1 MFDTRVSLTL
11 TALCLCG
18 LMANGQDL
26 QSAKGLT
33 RSERFEEAELIYK
46 DLLQKDAKN
55 ADVYFYYGQNTI
67 NQYIAD
73 TLSVSKK
80 ETIRAASDL
89 FSKGHAADSTKS
101 MNLVGLG
108 VIELLKNGDTVKA
121 DSYFNRAYSKLP
133 SKASKYTPE
142 DVKAIVYLGSAQ
154 IIGKN
159 KRYAKAQTY
168 LNKAKEATTVKNA
181 SIGNNADVYLALGDV
196 YLGQKNYNEAIKNYR
211 NALMVDK
218 KCVEAQLRIGYLY
231 LGAKN
236 LNESRSAFLEAKN
249 VDSTFAPV
257 YRGLGEVYT
266 AARQYKFAK
275 DNYRIFLKLS
285 GDNTAAKANYATSL
299 FKSGEYDEAI
309 TTVEEVLAVD
319 KTRNNLNRLATF
331 SCYDKKPQDLEKGLK
346 FSETFFAQTTPEKVI
361 PKDYAYLGRIQLK
374 LKKDSAMIDQGI
386 ANLIKAYELDS
397 SDVTML
403 NEAYKNS
410 YYNKRYDKAVQL
422 INSKIATGT
431 ADVNDNMMLGKS
443 YYQLKQ
449 YDKAD
454 SVFTQVSVID
464 PNNLDPYVWMANT
477 AASLDPDSKLG
488 LAKPKYE
495 MVIKVAMADT
505 VKNKNEMLN
514 AYSYLASYY
523 LKVKKDNTQTKNYA
537 QKILN
542 LDPSNKE
549 FITRGY
555 SFLSAIYIADKDYN
569 KVKQVYNKLLEVE
582 PNNVDYKK
590 MIDWANAGIE
600 SQKKK

>member
-1 MFDTRVSLTL
+1 MRVSLAL
-11 TALCLCG
+11 TAFSLCS

-26 QSAKGLT
+26 QSAKNFT
-33 RSERFEEAELIYK
+33 RSERFEEAESMYK
-46 DLLQKDAKN
+46 ELLQKEAKN
-55 ADVYFYYGQNTI
+55 ADAYFYYGQNTI

-80 ETIRAASDL
+80 ETIRAASEL
-89 FSKGHAADSTKS
+89 FSKGHSVDSSKS
-101 MNLVGLG
+101 LNLVGLG

-133 SKASKYTPE
+133 AKAAKYTPE
-142 DVKAIVYLGSAQ
+142 DVKAIIYLGSAQ

-159 KRYAKAQTY
+159 KRYSKALTY

-211 NALMVDK
+211 NALMVDS

-236 LNESRSAFLEAKN
+236 LNEARGAFLEAKN

-319 KTRNNLNRLATF
+319 KSRNNLNRLATF

-346 FSETFFAQTTPEKVI
+346 FSETFFAQTTPEKII

-386 ANLIKAYELDS
+386 ANLIKAYEQDS

-410 YYNKRYDKAVQL
+410 YYNKRYDKAVIL
-422 INSKIATGT
+422 INNKIATGT
-431 ADVNDNMMLGKS
+431 ADVNDYMMLGKS
-443 YYQLKQ
+443 YYQIKE
-449 YDKAD
+449 YGKAD
-454 SVFTQVSVID
+454 SVFTQVSVNDPSYID
-464 PNNLDPYVWMANT
+464 SYVWMANT
-477 AASLDPDSKLG
+477 AASLDPDSKMG

-495 MVIKVAMADT
+495 MVIKVALADT

-523 LKVKKDNTQTKNYA
+523 LKVKKDNAQTKNYA

-569 KVKQVYNKLLEVE
+569 KVKQVYTKLLEVE

-600 SQKKK
+600 SLKKK